1 MTNQMNDGMVMLAIG
16 RLEGKMDMVLSSH
29 KGHTDRL
36 DSHDKRLDDIDGRVS
51 KMEGK
56 WVIVAAGITAVA
68 TAAVW
73 VLQHIDVIKTVIG
86 R

>member
-16 RLEGKMDMVLSSH
+16 RLEGKMDMVLSAH

-36 DSHDKRLDDIDGRVS
+36 DNHDKRLDEIDGRVS

-56 WVIVAAGITAVA
+56 WVIVAAAVTAIA

-73 VLQHIDVIKTVIG
+73 ALEHLEILKTAIG

>member
-29 KGHTDRL
+29 KGHSDRL
-36 DSHDKRLDDIDGRVS
+36 ESHDKRLDDIDGRVS

-56 WVIVAAGITAVA
+56 WVMVAAGVTALA
-68 TAAVW
+68 TCLVFL
-73 VLQHIDVIKTVIG
+73 LQHFDVIKTVLG